1 MRGVR
6 GRNESIAP
14 LTHSKVMSGN
24 QFFHLSANG
33 RFGAIGNNLGVLKLV
48 KRNAVLLSPRTIF
61 VGNGAMMRSL
71 WEAWLMLNLNWW
83 AFR

>member
-1 MRGVR
+1 
-6 GRNESIAP
+6 
-14 LTHSKVMSGN
+14 MSGN

-61 VGNGAMMRSL
+61 VGNGHQVLSRNRNEFQVGTIFDIRTDHDVVHSVGK
-71 WEAWLMLNLNWW
+71 
-83 AFR
+83 AFDQTLG